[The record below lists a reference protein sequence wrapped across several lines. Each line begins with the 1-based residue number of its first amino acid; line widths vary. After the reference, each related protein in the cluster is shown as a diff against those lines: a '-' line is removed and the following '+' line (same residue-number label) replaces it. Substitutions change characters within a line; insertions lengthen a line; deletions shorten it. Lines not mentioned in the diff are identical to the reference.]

1 MQRYP
6 SIFKVKGFDA
16 DSKEY
21 VKAIK
26 KGGKGR
32 IILETDAENDFL
44 TRSSD
49 NGSIEITTLD
59 YGDRGGRGD
68 HFVLPNQDAQKLK
81 VQIAGPYDGEIQAI
95 VEPKKAR
102 KLGNEYRCQ

>member
-1 MQRYP
+1 MLGKYCLEITVHFRFTIKRYLREE
-6 SIFKVKGFDA
+6 SKIITETIINRKQKKVAALSIIFKVKGFGA

-32 IILETDAENDFL
+32 IILETDVENDFL

-59 YGDRGGRGD
+59 Y
-68 HFVLPNQDAQKLK
+68 
-81 VQIAGPYDGEIQAI
+81 
-95 VEPKKAR
+95 
-102 KLGNEYRCQ
+102 